1 MDTQTREPRDHGFLI
16 GLLAGT
22 CVGAGLAMWMAP
34 RLAAEARE
42 RVTGSAKKLGER
54 ASQAVGDLTR
64 KGQRVRDDVA
74 GAVARGAHEV
84 ERQALAARSA
94 DATERGQVRTP

>member
-42 RVTGSAKKLGER
+42 RVTGSARKLGER
-54 ASQAVGDLTR
+54 ASQTVGDLT
-64 KGQRVRDDVA
+64 RVRDDVA